1 MPLIFYALLY
11 FSVESPFS
19 LFVWKRWVPFSATEF
34 PMGPCQPL
42 LRAPG
47 PFPVRPVEAAPH
59 GVGAL
64 LFMKSAVHVPTLS
77 LRAPFLGDAES
88 TPQSLLSYR
97 PLSLL

>member
-1 MPLIFYALLY
+1 M
-11 FSVESPFS
+11 
-19 LFVWKRWVPFSATEF
+19 PFSATGF
-34 PMGPCQPL
+34 PAGPCQPL

-47 PFPVRPVEAAPH
+47 PFPVRPMEAAPH

-88 TPQSLLSYR
+88 PPQSLVSYHPFPYCDDTETSVR
-97 PLSLL
+97 Q